1 MKIIVICFSL
11 HGGDFVLR
19 DYNDR
24 VLEKEVLI
32 TAIEKAIDG
41 ENVEYIICDD
51 MLDFEEYD
59 VLLLGNNYVIQEFG
73 NFFVALIFR

>member
-1 MKIIVICFSL
+1 MRITVICFSL
-11 HGGDFVLR
+11 HGGDFVLE
-19 DYNDR
+19 DYDR
-24 VLEKEVLI
+24 ALEKEILI